1 MIYPNIFLIVGI
13 CGIAA
18 AVKKVD
24 IYKGK
29 IIYRTLFK
37 KFEYHMSD
45 IKTTKAE
52 YEETIVGYL
61 NDITPVTSSDHIT
74 TFYDKSG
81 KKLFK
86 FGLAYEN
93 VERLQ
98 KDVLNTQ
105 KSIAKQS
112 KNGRKL

>member
-1 MIYPNIFLIVGI
+1 
-13 CGIAA
+13 
-18 AVKKVD
+18 
-24 IYKGK
+24 
-29 IIYRTLFK
+29 
-37 KFEYHMSD
+37 MSD

-98 KDVLNTQ
+98 KDV
-105 KSIAKQS
+105 AKYAKRVLRNKVKMGGS
-112 KNGRKL
+112 YEEF

>member
-1 MIYPNIFLIVGI
+1 MLIPSIMIMALQIFFYKTERETEFPVFLGTLIFPIIFLIFGI

-52 YEETIVGYL
+52 YEEL
-61 NDITPVTSSDHIT
+61 
-74 TFYDKSG
+74 
-81 KKLFK
+81 
-86 FGLAYEN
+86 
-93 VERLQ
+93 
-98 KDVLNTQ
+98 
-105 KSIAKQS
+105 
-112 KNGRKL
+112 